1 MTEEASQPESRRVSA
16 AHSKLKCSG
25 TQPCDRCQRRRR
37 ECIYDARDG
46 RNPDEERFGSTPKRA
61 RLNDTTPHRR
71 SQDQVRPFLG
81 EVTSRRTGLTPLT
94 PSHTSDDHAASPH
107 FLKNKPNKRK
117 RWLYLGA
124 SSTWSYNIRVATLIR
139 SALKDDPTNTS
150 EGFTLD
156 GDAYTL
162 SLGRVGS
169 DTRLDLSRLPSL
181 DYAIYLVNTVKFHL
195 GGILRLFD
203 EEEFLRNLHEFYSK
217 GPEKAGT
224 HRLWYT
230 QCLLLLA
237 LGKGFL
243 NVRHSPDNTSSVD
256 FFLRAMAILPDTIV
270 LHDEPVLAAE
280 VLATI
285 ALYFYCLD
293 MRHSAYSYIGQALR
307 LVLVEGLHADL
318 PVDQFGERF
327 AERCRNVWWT
337 VYILDR
343 TLSSAVGAPVS
354 VQDDHVRQP
363 LGSPRSSSQ
372 RDATLIMHVKLCR
385 VVSYILTEL
394 YTADGSLEHSYLSKV
409 RSVLRRMAEIAEELE
424 DTIDFKFKSSLETL
438 SKGALYLR
446 MLYNQCIIL
455 VTRPLLICLLQDIL
469 GSMSSEARTRVEIPT
484 SIRDLLQTCVDSATK
499 TLKMLAA
506 LNSHNLLDTFL
517 PFDLEFACS
526 ASSVLIM
533 VDDVLRGTKI
543 SPSAKSL
550 IPRVLDEI
558 SAGGNKAAPLRQQEL
573 QQISNLASRLWET
586 IDSFERTNAV
596 PTQGDQQADQQ
607 PRSNGRLTSGLE
619 NPNSQSPGPAHT
631 RMTADPFNSPLPS
644 SEGNIVPLNESVN
657 NMPPLSTTSSA
668 DFAQTFDFPQEQMLF
683 LADHLDVDALPTLL
697 DFGNHGLDEWL

>member
-1 MTEEASQPESRRVSA
+1 
-16 AHSKLKCSG
+16 
-25 TQPCDRCQRRRR
+25 
-37 ECIYDARDG
+37 
-46 RNPDEERFGSTPKRA
+46 
-61 RLNDTTPHRR
+61 
-71 SQDQVRPFLG
+71 
-81 EVTSRRTGLTPLT
+81 
-94 PSHTSDDHAASPH
+94 
-107 FLKNKPNKRK
+107 
-117 RWLYLGA
+117 
-124 SSTWSYNIRVATLIR
+124 
-139 SALKDDPTNTS
+139 
-150 EGFTLD
+150 
-156 GDAYTL
+156 
-162 SLGRVGS
+162 
-169 DTRLDLSRLPSL
+169 
-181 DYAIYLVNTVKFHL
+181 
-195 GGILRLFD
+195 
-203 EEEFLRNLHEFYSK
+203 
-217 GPEKAGT
+217 
-224 HRLWYT
+224 
-230 QCLLLLA
+230 
-237 LGKGFL
+237 
-243 NVRHSPDNTSSVD
+243 
-256 FFLRAMAILPDTIV
+256 
-270 LHDEPVLAAE
+270 
-280 VLATI
+280 
-285 ALYFYCLD
+285 
-293 MRHSAYSYIGQALR
+293 
-307 LVLVEGLHADL
+307 
-318 PVDQFGERF
+318 
-327 AERCRNVWWT
+327 
-337 VYILDR
+337 
-343 TLSSAVGAPVS
+343 
-354 VQDDHVRQP
+354 
-363 LGSPRSSSQ
+363 
-372 RDATLIMHVKLCR
+372 
-385 VVSYILTEL
+385 
-394 YTADGSLEHSYLSKV
+394 
-409 RSVLRRMAEIAEELE
+409 MAEIAEELE

-586 IDSFERTNAV
+586 IDSIERTNAV

-607 PRSNGRLTSGLE
+607 PRSNGRLISGLE
-619 NPNSQSPGPAHT
+619 DPNSQSPGPAHT

-644 SEGNIVPLNESVN
+644 SEGNIFPLNESVN

>member
-61 RLNDTTPHRR
+61 RLNDTTPHQR

-117 RWLYLGA
+117 RWCA

-203 EEEFLRNLHEFYSK
+203 EEEFLRNLQEFYSK

-293 MRHSAYSYIGQALR
+293 MRHSAYSYIGRIFRTKPYANR
-307 LVLVEGLHADL
+307 LAKHYDL
-318 PVDQFGERF
+318 
-327 AERCRNVWWT
+327 CWWKGCMRIFQST
-337 VYILDR
+337 N
-343 TLSSAVGAPVS
+343 SAR
-354 VQDDHVRQP
+354 D
-363 LGSPRSSSQ
+363 SQ
-372 RDATLIMHVKLCR
+372 
-385 VVSYILTEL
+385 
-394 YTADGSLEHSYLSKV
+394 
-409 RSVLRRMAEIAEELE
+409 
-424 DTIDFKFKSSLETL
+424 
-438 SKGALYLR
+438 KGAEMYGG
-446 MLYNQCIIL
+446 QSTSWIAH
-455 VTRPLLICLLQDIL
+455 CLLP
-469 GSMSSEARTRVEIPT
+469 SERRY
-484 SIRDLLQTCVDSATK
+484 LF
-499 TLKMLAA
+499 KMITFV
-506 LNSHNLLDTFL
+506 SH
-517 PFDLEFACS
+517 
-526 ASSVLIM
+526 
-533 VDDVLRGTKI
+533 
-543 SPSAKSL
+543 
-550 IPRVLDEI
+550 
-558 SAGGNKAAPLRQQEL
+558 
-573 QQISNLASRLWET
+573 W
-586 IDSFERTNAV
+586 
-596 PTQGDQQADQQ
+596 
-607 PRSNGRLTSGLE
+607 
-619 NPNSQSPGPAHT
+619 
-631 RMTADPFNSPLPS
+631 
-644 SEGNIVPLNESVN
+644 
-657 NMPPLSTTSSA
+657 
-668 DFAQTFDFPQEQMLF
+668 
-683 LADHLDVDALPTLL
+683 ALPEALL
-697 DFGNHGLDEWL
+697 KEMQH